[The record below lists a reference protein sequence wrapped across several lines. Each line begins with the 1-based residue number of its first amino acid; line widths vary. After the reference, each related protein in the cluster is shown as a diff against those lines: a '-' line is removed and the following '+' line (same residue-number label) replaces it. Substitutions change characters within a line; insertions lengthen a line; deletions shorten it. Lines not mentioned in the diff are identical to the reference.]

1 MINYVHGGEYV
12 KNSIEIAK
20 YIESTLIKIGMKP
33 SELANRIGVDRS
45 TITRYFNGTRKI
57 SMEDI
62 PKIANA
68 IGISPMELLSDEKDE
83 QATNIIEVSQK
94 TVRIPIL
101 GKIACG
107 DPILVEEN
115 YEDYR
120 VVIAEGLP
128 SGKLVYLEAKGNSM
142 HPTIPDGSF
151 VLIRE
156 QKEVEN
162 GEIAAVRL
170 NGNEEATLKRVKK
183 QGDLIILMPD
193 NNEFE
198 PIIINELNPAEII
211 GKAIEVTRKL

>member
-1 MINYVHGGEYV
+1 MR
-12 KNSIEIAK
+12 NSVEVAK
-20 YIESTLIKIGMKP
+20 YIESMLNRIGMKP

-62 PKIANA
+62 PKIAEVL
-68 IGISPMELLSDEKDE
+68 GISPLEILSDDQDKK
-83 QATNIIEVSQK
+83 ATNIIEISQK
-94 TVRIPIL
+94 TIRIPIL

-115 YEDYR
+115 YEDYKE
-120 VVIAEGLP
+120 VLVEGLP
-128 SGKLVYLEAKGNSM
+128 NGKLVYLEAKGNSM
-142 HPTIPDGSF
+142 HPTIPNGSL

-156 QKEVEN
+156 QQEVEN

-198 PIIINELNPAEII
+198 PIVISESNPAVII
-211 GKAIEVTRKL
+211 GKALEVTRVL

>member
-1 MINYVHGGEYV
+1 MR
-12 KNSIEIAK
+12 NSVEVAK
-20 YIESTLIKIGMKP
+20 YIESMLNRIGMKP

-62 PKIANA
+62 PKIAEVL
-68 IGISPMELLSDEKDE
+68 GISPLEILSDDQDKK
-83 QATNIIEVSQK
+83 ATNIIEVSQK

-115 YEDYR
+115 YEDYKE
-120 VVIAEGLP
+120 VLAEGLP
-128 SGKLVYLEAKGNSM
+128 NGKLVYLEAKGNSM
-142 HPTIPDGSF
+142 HPTIPNGSL

-156 QKEVEN
+156 QQEVEN
-162 GEIAAVRL
+162 GEIAAVRM

-183 QGDLIILMPD
+183 QGELIFLMPD

-198 PIIINELNPAEII
+198 PIVISESNPAVII
-211 GKAIEVTRKL
+211 GKALEVTRVL

>member
-1 MINYVHGGEYV
+1 MR
-12 KNSIEIAK
+12 NSVEVAK
-20 YIESTLIKIGMKP
+20 YIESILNRIGMKP

-57 SMEDI
+57 SMEDV
-62 PKIANA
+62 PKIAEVL
-68 IGISPMELLSDEKDE
+68 GISPLEILSDDQDKK
-83 QATNIIEVSQK
+83 ATNIIEVSQR

-115 YEDYR
+115 YEDYKE
-120 VVIAEGLP
+120 VLAEGLP
-128 SGKLVYLEAKGNSM
+128 TGKLVYLEAKGNSM
-142 HPTIPDGSF
+142 HPTIPNGSL

-156 QKEVEN
+156 QSEVEN
-162 GEIAAVRL
+162 GEIAAVRM

-183 QGDLIILMPD
+183 QGNLIILMPD

-198 PIIINELNPAEII
+198 PIVISESNPAVII